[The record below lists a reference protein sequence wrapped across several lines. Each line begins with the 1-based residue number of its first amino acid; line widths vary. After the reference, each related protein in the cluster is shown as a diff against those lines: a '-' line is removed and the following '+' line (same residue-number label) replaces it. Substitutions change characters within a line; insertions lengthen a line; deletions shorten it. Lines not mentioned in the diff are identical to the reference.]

1 MNLLTLEDEK
11 FKNVT
16 IQGMNFKIRCISPLD
31 RVSIT
36 QRRMRYQNGNSI
48 DLLTA
53 DEFNYFESIAIV
65 DTCVEEFPKELNSN
79 ESCIKW
85 DDINLIHE
93 VASEIRKHTTAIEA
107 MLKKNRPVESGAR
120 E

>member
-48 DLLTA
+48 ELLTN
-53 DEFNYFESIAIV
+53 DEFVFFENIAIN
-65 DTCVEEFPKELNSN
+65 DTCIEELPKELNPN
-79 ESCIKW
+79 DSCIKW
-85 DDINLIHE
+85 NDINLINE
-93 VASEIRKHTTAIEA
+93 VAGEIRKHTTAIEA